1 MNEKYI
7 TLTKVF
13 KASDGEEYCIIK
25 GIHDSIIRAINY
37 KYIDHNGV
45 LTKKLNGFDMY
56 VSTLDNTVSG
66 IINRIENQIRFRKA
80 SKDIDMNNPEQVR
93 LFLKDFYNIG

>member
-1 MNEKYI
+1 
-7 TLTKVF
+7 
-13 KASDGEEYCIIK
+13 
-25 GIHDSIIRAINY
+25 
-37 KYIDHNGV
+37 
-45 LTKKLNGFDMY
+45 MY

-93 LFLKDFYNIG
+93 QFLKDFYNIG